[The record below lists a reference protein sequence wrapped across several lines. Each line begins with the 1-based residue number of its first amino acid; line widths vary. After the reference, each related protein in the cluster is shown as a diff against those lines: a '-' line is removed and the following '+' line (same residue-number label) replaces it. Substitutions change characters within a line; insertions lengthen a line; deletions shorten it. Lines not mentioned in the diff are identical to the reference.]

1 ILVARDR
8 NPDPGRPGR
17 PDHPGQCRPDPHAH
31 PGRRRQRPHHPRGR
45 RHHLGQ
51 GHGDRPR
58 RGRQRGRRHGQLLRV
73 GAGFLQ
79 LLLDRAGNQPPP
91 RGHDARRLRRR
102 VGGGPPA
109 RGVPAHGLVHRGLHP
124 HPRSPPG
131 ARPVS
136 LMRPRLVLIGT
147 GGTIAA
153 TAGDART
160 LTGYRV
166 TQGIDAMLAA
176 IPGAADVADIRCE
189 QPFNVDSRDLT
200 TAQVLRLARA
210 IDRHVRD
217 PGVDGVVVT
226 HGTDSLEET
235 AFFLH
240 LTVRSPKP
248 VVLVGAMRPAS
259 ALSADGPL
267 NLVNALLA
275 AADPASRGRGV
286 LVVMNDYIVAARYAA
301 KRHTTRVDAFGAD
314 GAGVLGTIAD
324 GCVRYAMRPDLPD
337 AAVFSLAG
345 LRTLPPV
352 DIITDYQDA

>member
-1 ILVARDR
+1 
-8 NPDPGRPGR
+8 
-17 PDHPGQCRPDPHAH
+17 
-31 PGRRRQRPHHPRGR
+31 
-45 RHHLGQ
+45 
-51 GHGDRPR
+51 
-58 RGRQRGRRHGQLLRV
+58 
-73 GAGFLQ
+73 
-79 LLLDRAGNQPPP
+79 
-91 RGHDARRLRRR
+91 
-102 VGGGPPA
+102 
-109 RGVPAHGLVHRGLHP
+109 
-124 HPRSPPG
+124 
-131 ARPVS
+131 
-136 LMRPRLVLIGT
+136 MRPRLVLIGT

-286 LVVMNDYIVAARYAA
+286 LVVMNDCIVAARYAA

-352 DIITDYQDA
+352 DIITDYQDAPAHPYAAAIQAGSRGIVVASMGNGSLSPAAVRGCAQAMRRGLVCVRASRVPDGPVTGRATDSGPLASHALNALQARIALRLALAREMDRDGISDLLQRL

>member
-1 ILVARDR
+1 M
-8 NPDPGRPGR
+8 
-17 PDHPGQCRPDPHAH
+17 Q
-31 PGRRRQRPHHPRGR
+31 PRA
-45 RHHLGQ
+45 
-51 GHGDRPR
+51 P
-58 RGRQRGRRHGQLLRV
+58 
-73 GAGFLQ
+73 
-79 LLLDRAGNQPPP
+79 
-91 RGHDARRLRRR
+91 
-102 VGGGPPA
+102 
-109 RGVPAHGLVHRGLHP
+109 
-124 HPRSPPG
+124 
-131 ARPVS
+131 
-136 LMRPRLVLIGT
+136 MRPRLVLIGT

-166 TQGIDAMLAA
+166 TQGIEAMLAA
-176 IPGAADVADIRCE
+176 IPGAAEVADIRCE
-189 QPFNVDSRDLT
+189 QPFNVDSRELT
-200 TAQVLRLARA
+200 TARVLRLARA
-210 IDRHVRD
+210 VERHARAAD
-217 PGVDGVVVT
+217 VDGVVVT

-286 LVVMNDYIVAARYAA
+286 LVVMNDCIVAARYAA

-352 DIITDYQDA
+352 DIITDYQDAPAHPYAAAIQAGSRGIVVASMGNGSLSPAAVRGCAQAMRRGLVCVRASRVPDGPVTGRATDSGPLASHALNALQARIALRLALAREMDRDGISDLLQRL